1 MASSSCSWCSSSN
14 TERRRRTRTRR
25 TRTTMRGEFVQR
37 RSQSVTNGERESVGN
52 GVVSVSET
60 KSKPDWAGAGVDSS
74 PLSRVVNALINCPP
88 VFSLMKMAARR
99 VLIQTAER
107 AGVEWSREARALT
120 ESPRVHHLFHALRDD
135 RVEFPSY
142 YTQPFHAYDEGNL
155 CWDAAAEAESA
166 TYAMG
171 LRVWKEEN
179 LHYEEAQDRLRN
191 SFLDA
196 VDAYRRSGRSSTGG
210 NTGAFES
217 ILDIGCSVGVST
229 RALRERYDEATT
241 IRGLDLSPHMLAVA
255 EFREE
260 EHQQQHENKG
270 AEVTIGAPPRT
281 RITYMH
287 ANAEHTGLDAASV
300 SLATLCFVCH
310 ELPSDATRAIFEEA
324 FRVLEP
330 GGILALTDNN
340 PRSTVIQNLPPVLFT
355 LMKSTEP
362 WSDEY
367 YVLDMEAL
375 LRDVGFARVSSVQ
388 SDPRHRTVMATKPR
402 I

>member
-1 MASSSCSWCSSSN
+1 M
-14 TERRRRTRTRR
+14 ED
-25 TRTTMRGEFVQR
+25 G
-37 RSQSVTNGERESVGN
+37 G
-52 GVVSVSET
+52 
-60 KSKPDWAGAGVDSS
+60 KSKPDWAGSGADSS
-74 PLSRVVNALINCPP
+74 PLSLVVNALINCPP

-120 ESPRVHHLFHALRDD
+120 ESPRVHDLFDTVRDD
-135 RVEFPSY
+135 TIEFPSY

-155 CWDAAAEAESA
+155 CWEAAAEAESA

-196 VDAYRRSGRSSTGG
+196 IDSYMASNTGSSGSTGSSG
-210 NTGAFES
+210 GTGSSGSGGGTGAFES

-229 RALRERYDEATT
+229 RALRERYAGATT
-241 IRGLDLSPHMLAVA
+241 VRGLDLSPHMLAVA

-260 EHQQQHENKG
+260 EQHHNGGETTTG
-270 AEVTIGAPPRT
+270 AQRT

-287 ANAEHTGLDAASV
+287 ANAEHTGIDAASV

-310 ELPSDATRAIFEEA
+310 ELPSDATRAIFQEA
-324 FRVLEP
+324 LRVLEP
-330 GGILALTDNN
+330 GGMLALTDNN

-375 LRDVGFARVSSVQ
+375 LRDVGFERVSSVC
-388 SDPRHRTVMATKPR
+388 SDPRHRTVMASKPHTR
-402 I
+402 AQNI

>member
-1 MASSSCSWCSSSN
+1 MSKEGSGGG
-14 TERRRRTRTRR
+14 
-25 TRTTMRGEFVQR
+25 RGAD
-37 RSQSVTNGERESVGN
+37 NA
-52 GVVSVSET
+52 VVVEEEM
-60 KSKPDWAGAGVDSS
+60 KSKPDWAGAGADAS
-74 PLSRVVNALINCPP
+74 PLSLVVNALINCPP
-88 VFSLMKMAARR
+88 VFSLMKLAARR

-107 AGVEWSREARALT
+107 AGVQWSREARALVA
-120 ESPRVHHLFHALRDD
+120 SPRVRALFDRVRDD
-135 RVEFPSY
+135 SIEYPTY

-171 LRVWKEEN
+171 LRVWKDEE

-196 VDAYRRSGRSSTGG
+196 IDSYRACNTAG
-210 NTGAFES
+210 NGSRGSDVFENG

-229 RALRERYDEATT
+229 RALRERYAGTSP

-255 EFREE
+255 EYREE
-260 EHQQQHENKG
+260 EEEQEQQRVVEENNG
-270 AEVTIGAPPRT
+270 GETRYAQRT

-287 ANAEHTGLDAASV
+287 ANAEATGLDEASV

-330 GGILALTDNN
+330 GGMLALTDNN
-340 PRSTVIQNLPPVLFT
+340 PRSPVIQNLPPVLFT

-375 LRDVGFARVSSVQ
+375 LRDVGFEHVSSVQ
-388 SDPRHRTVMATKPR
+388 SDPRHRTVMATKPHPNVQSV
-402 I
+402 